1 MKVGELILNL
11 KDKARKM
18 ATIYKENKKV
28 QAVLLAGSVS
38 RGWEDKHSDIELNIF
53 WSEPPTDDDR
63 MFPIRAVDGSIIEF
77 HPFEE
82 EEWAESYLTPQNVK
96 FEISSFLATT
106 ANTWIKE
113 VVKEFEVDYGKQCM
127 ASSLFYGVSLYGDRV
142 ISEMKKEVEVY
153 PDQLAQNMIEENLA
167 LWSRWNNRYAL
178 LDRNE
183 WIMLYDLMVGVQKK
197 LLGTLFGMNKL
208 YIHHPSFKWMHK
220 YSEIFTIKPVYL
232 DERLSRILI
241 QDVHESIK
249 ELELLIREVFNLV
262 EKHYPNLPFLPDYKE
277 KMSFVRPEN
286 KG

>member
-1 MKVGELILNL
+1 MKL
-11 KDKARKM
+11 KDMASKM
-18 ATIYKENKKV
+18 AAIYKENKKV

-38 RGWEDKHSDIELNIF
+38 RGWEDEHSDIELNIF
-53 WSEPPTDDDR
+53 WSEPPTDEDR
-63 MFPIRAVDGSIIEF
+63 MIPIDRIGGSIIEL

-96 FEISSFLATT
+96 FEISSFLTST
-106 ANTWIKE
+106 AKKWIKE
-113 VVKEFEVDYGKQCM
+113 VVEKFEVDYGKQCM
-127 ASSLFYGVSLYGDRV
+127 ASSVFYGASLYGDRV
-142 ISEMKKEVEVY
+142 INELKKEVKVY

-197 LLGTLFGMNKL
+197 LLGTLFGLNKL

-220 YSEIFTIKPVYL
+220 YSEIFTIKPENL

-241 QDVHESIK
+241 QNVHETLK
-249 ELELLIREVFNLV
+249 ELELLIQEVFNLV
-262 EKHYPNLPFLPDYKE
+262 EKHYPDLPFLAAYKE

>member
-1 MKVGELILNL
+1 MNL
-11 KDKARKM
+11 KDMARKM
-18 ATIYKENKKV
+18 AAIYKENKKV

-38 RGWEDKHSDIELNIF
+38 RGWEDEHSDIELNIF
-53 WSEPPTDDDR
+53 WSEPPTDEDR
-63 MFPIRAVDGSIIEF
+63 MIPIDRIGGSIIEL

-96 FEISSFLATT
+96 FEISSFLTST
-106 ANTWIKE
+106 AKKWIKE
-113 VVKEFEVDYGKQCM
+113 VVEKFEVDYGKQCM
-127 ASSLFYGVSLYGDRV
+127 ASSVFYGASLYGDRV
-142 ISEMKKEVEVY
+142 INELKKEVKVY

-197 LLGTLFGMNKL
+197 LLGTLFGLNKL

-220 YSEIFTIKPVYL
+220 YSEIFTIKPENL

-241 QDVHESIK
+241 QNVHETLK
-249 ELELLIREVFNLV
+249 ELELLIQEVFNLV
-262 EKHYPNLPFLPDYKE
+262 EKHYPDLPFLAAYKK

>member
-1 MKVGELILNL
+1 M
-11 KDKARKM
+11 ASKM
-18 ATIYKENKKV
+18 AAIYKENKKV

-38 RGWEDKHSDIELNIF
+38 RGWEDEHSDIELNIF
-53 WSEPPTDDDR
+53 WSEPPTDEDR
-63 MFPIRAVDGSIIEF
+63 MIPIDRIGGSIIEL

-96 FEISSFLATT
+96 FEISSFLTST
-106 ANTWIKE
+106 AKKWIKE
-113 VVKEFEVDYGKQCM
+113 VVEKFEVDYGKQCM
-127 ASSLFYGVSLYGDRV
+127 ASSVFYGASLYGDRV
-142 ISEMKKEVEVY
+142 INELKKEVKVY

-197 LLGTLFGMNKL
+197 LLGTLFGLNKL

-220 YSEIFTIKPVYL
+220 YSEIFTIKPENL

-241 QDVHESIK
+241 QNVHETLK
-249 ELELLIREVFNLV
+249 ELELLIQEVFNLV
-262 EKHYPNLPFLPDYKE
+262 EKHYPDLPFLAAYKE

>member
-1 MKVGELILNL
+1 MILKEIAN
-11 KDKARKM
+11 KM
-18 ATIYKENKKV
+18 AAIYQQNTKV

-53 WSEPPTDDDR
+53 WSEPPTDEDR
-63 MFPIRAVDGSIIEF
+63 MIPIHAVSGSVIEF
-77 HPFEE
+77 HPHEE

-96 FEISSFLATT
+96 LEISSFLTST
-106 ANTWIKE
+106 AKKWIKE
-113 VVKEFEVDYGKQCM
+113 VVEEYEVDYGKQCM
-127 ASSLFYGVSLYGDRV
+127 ASSVFYGVCLYGDQL
-142 ISEMKKEVEVY
+142 INELKKKVKVY

-197 LLGTLFGMNKL
+197 LLGTLFGLNKL

-220 YSEIFTIKPVYL
+220 YSELFTLKPDSL

-249 ELELLIREVFNLV
+249 ELELLIQEVFNLV
-262 EKHYPNLPFLPDYKE
+262 EKHYPDLPFLTVYKG